1 MNTKTVELT
10 FVKSTKG
17 THVYGSDLE
26 DAAAPS
32 LTPGEQ
38 QGDERW
44 EGTGRFLLPDFC
56 KLTGFLNDMSSSNG
70 SPLAI

>member
-26 DAAAPS
+26 DAATPS
-32 LTPGEQ
+32 VYIKRSALPEKPPAAITLT
-38 QGDERW
+38 
-44 EGTGRFLLPDFC
+44 
-56 KLTGFLNDMSSSNG
+56 
-70 SPLAI
+70 LAWKS

>member
-26 DAAAPS
+26 DAATPS
-32 LTPGEQ
+32 VYIKRSALPEKPPTQITLTLSWQ
-38 QGDERW
+38 
-44 EGTGRFLLPDFC
+44 
-56 KLTGFLNDMSSSNG
+56 
-70 SPLAI
+70 